1 MIYIEQPPFLP
12 WLGFC
17 EALIACTTIALY
29 DDVQFVERGWQ
40 NRNRIKTANGISWI
54 TVPVARNTG
63 QLIRDTRIANSFD
76 AVSMVRA
83 IRLAYGRSP
92 YADEALQVI
101 EPPLSA
107 GHQWLADLNVDL
119 LTQIATALGSRASLL
134 LTSRMSSTGSCNKT
148 ERLARICTA
157 AGERDLWAGSGTRQY
172 LDTTALAKNGIT
184 VTWNEYASRHP
195 RYAQAWVKQGF
206 TPNLSVIDAACAIG
220 WAGVS
225 AMLRAGLDDY
235 RTTASTGD
243 AP

>member
-17 EALIACTTIALY
+17 EALIACTSIALY

-54 TVPVARNTG
+54 TVPVARNTS
-63 QLIRDTRIANSFD
+63 QLIRDTRIADGFD
-76 AVSMVRA
+76 ATTMVKT

-107 GHQWLADLNVDL
+107 GHQWLADLNVAL
-119 LTQIATALGSRASLL
+119 ITEIATALGSRASLL
-134 LTSRMSSTGSCNKT
+134 LTSCMSATGSYDKT
-148 ERLARICTA
+148 ERLARICA
-157 AGERDLWAGSGTRQY
+157 AADERDLWAGSGTRKY
-172 LDTTALAKNGIT
+172 LDTTALARNGIT

-195 RYAQAWVKQGF
+195 RYAQPWVKQGF
-206 TPNLSVIDAACAIG
+206 APALSVIDAACSIG

-225 AMLRAGLDDY
+225 AMLRAGLNDY
-235 RTTASTGD
+235 RTTAPTGD
-243 AP
+243 AQ